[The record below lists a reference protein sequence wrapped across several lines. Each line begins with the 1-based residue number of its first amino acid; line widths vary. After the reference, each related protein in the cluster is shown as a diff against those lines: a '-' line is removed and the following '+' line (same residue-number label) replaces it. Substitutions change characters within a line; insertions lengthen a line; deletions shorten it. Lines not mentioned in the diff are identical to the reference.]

1 MPKGRVVIEVQ
12 RCKGCT
18 LCTTACPQE
27 ILVMAEE
34 KLNARGYHP
43 AEVVDP
49 DGKCTGCALCAVI
62 CPDACLTVYRIV
74 GSAREKL
81 VTTGPST
88 RLPDQSAL

>member
-34 KLNARGYHP
+34 KLNSHGYHP

-62 CPDACLTVYRIV
+62 CPDACLTVYRYSNSGKEKV
-74 GSAREKL
+74 TAVSAA
-81 VTTGPST
+81 S
-88 RLPDQSAL
+88 LPHKTSL

>member
-27 ILVMAEE
+27 ILMMAEE
-34 KLNARGYHP
+34 KLNTRGYHP

-49 DGKCTGCALCAVI
+49 EGKCTGCALCAVI
-62 CPDACLTVYRIV
+62 CPDACITVYRVV
-74 GSAREKL
+74 GPGKEKVLAAASAQ
-81 VTTGPST
+81 
-88 RLPDQSAL
+88 LPDKASL

>member
-27 ILVMAEE
+27 ILRVAEE
-34 KLNARGYHP
+34 KLNTRGYHP

-62 CPDACLTVYRIV
+62 CPDACITVYR
-74 GSAREKL
+74 L
-81 VTTGPST
+81 VGPSKEKTGVTPSDQLPEKT
-88 RLPDQSAL
+88 RL

>member
-1 MPKGRVVIEVQ
+1 MPKGRVVVEVQ

-43 AEVVDP
+43 VEVVDP

-74 GSAREKL
+74 GSTKEKL
-81 VTTGPST
+81 GTTRST
-88 RLPDQSAL
+88 QMPDQSAL

>member
-27 ILVMAEE
+27 ILVMAEG
-34 KLNARGYHP
+34 KLNAQGYHP

-49 DGKCTGCALCAVI
+49 EGKCTGCALCAVI
-62 CPDACLTVYRIV
+62 CPDACITVYRVV
-74 GSAREKL
+74 GSAKEKL
-81 VTTGPST
+81 VTSVPST

>member
-27 ILVMAEE
+27 ILAMAEE
-34 KLNARGYHP
+34 KLNIRGYHP

-62 CPDACLTVYRIV
+62 CPDACITVYRVV
-74 GSAREKL
+74 GSSKEK
-81 VTTGPST
+81 VT
-88 RLPDQSAL
+88 A